1 MNLNQYKI
9 GVRLAAGF
17 GLLILFSLVM
27 LASSLLQ
34 LQHVAEETRNM
45 MASPLHKE
53 RLISDWYRTVH
64 TGVRRATAIAHSTD
78 TSLAALFAED
88 NAEGTRQSTAQQKEL
103 ETLLATPEEK
113 TLFDQLGRNRVAYVT
128 ARDAISAEKS
138 AGRVEEANRIFQN
151 DYLPASKL
159 YLGSLQS
166 LLDEQR
172 ATIDHSAAEIDASAT
187 RGYVVLSGIGIAIV
201 FIGLLLGW
209 RFTRS
214 IVHPIGQS
222 VLAAQRVA
230 AGDLTH
236 DVRVTGRDE
245 AAQLLQALSD
255 MTVRLRSIVGEL
267 RSGSETIAGASSQIA
282 AGNADLSSRT
292 EEQASA
298 LQQTAAS
305 IEELTSTVRQN
316 ADNARQANQ
325 LARATA
331 SQAQEGGQLV
341 SEVVQTMGAI
351 DASSKKIVDIIG
363 VIDSIAFQTNILAL
377 NAAVE
382 AARAGEQ
389 GRGFA
394 VVASEVR
401 NLAQRS
407 AAAAKEIK
415 ALIDNSV
422 GTVEEGNRLVERTGG
437 AIKDIV
443 QGVRQVSDLVGEIS
457 AASEEQTHGIEQ
469 VNTAV
474 AQMEQ
479 TTQQNAALVE
489 EASAATMALQD
500 QAGQLAGVA
509 GVFRVTRG
517 AVPVALPGAQSRRH
531 EDEDFQD
538 PRGPRLLPA

>member
-34 LQHVAEETRNM
+34 LRHVAEETRNM

-64 TGVRRATAIAHSTD
+64 TGVRRATAIAHSSD

-113 TLFDQLGRNRVAYVT
+113 TLFDQLGRNRTAYVK

-138 AGRVEEANRIFQN
+138 AGRVDEANRIFQN
-151 DYLPASKL
+151 DYLPASRL

-172 ATIDHSAAEIDASAT
+172 ATIDRSAAEIDASAT
-187 RGYVVLSGIGIAIV
+187 RGYIVLSSIGIAIV
-201 FIGLLLGW
+201 FIGVLLGW

-214 IVHPIGQS
+214 IVRPIGHS

-236 DVRVTGRDE
+236 DVRVSGRDE

-255 MTVRLRSIVGEL
+255 MTARLRSIVGEL

-292 EEQASA
+292 EEQAGA
-298 LQQTAAS
+298 LQETAAS

-341 SEVVQTMGAI
+341 TEVVQTMGAI

-437 AIKDIV
+437 AIQDIV
-443 QGVRQVSDLVGEIS
+443 QGVRKVSDLVGEIS
-457 AASEEQTHGIEQ
+457 AASEEQTLGIEQ

-517 AVPVALPGAQSRRH
+517 AVPVALPGTQARRH